1 MDEKLSIINPN
12 PQMKNV
18 DDFQRVLWFVLHGVK
33 YKNYKE
39 HSVLEVVH
47 LQLYKYK

>member
-1 MDEKLSIINPN
+1 MDEKISIINPN

-33 YKNYKE
+33 YKN
-39 HSVLEVVH
+39 SVLEVVH